1 MNIEA
6 LNSRYKEGL
15 PDSLKQLVEQ
25 FTNLSQRRGIKQVTL
40 LSNFGKDVELSL
52 KYDTI
57 ICKGVLIQAEPDYE
71 LSEADR
77 IWLHPQLCKG
87 RSLYGSASNKISES
101 ELLDNFSSSVGSYAT
116 HSIDEIGGYSQEEYT
131 IVDTGIERDSNAM
144 VDSWIIG
151 KQTLKQAYQ
160 ELQSSN
166 LLNKTQ
172 KNRDAIAKSNG
183 IAEQAKQTWN
193 YNMLYSNV
201 HTMHFYNHAI
211 KPANGKVLVHISP
224 LMGYSMVT
232 GVESQS
238 FVSDLMSCDE
248 YVDVNELGE
257 KAKVRAY
264 VNCKWAGKDIVNTY
278 TMRKPISFYKEF
290 LESEK
295 HTMYRMQS
303 GYFSSNPIHA
313 KLPPE
318 IVLFLTPLAS
328 QMPAGVDCH
337 EHLKRDVIAL
347 PLQTE
352 TINALM
358 KNHWKDLISSK
369 YINGNKLILPRQMIQ
384 QSLV

>member
-6 LNSRYKEGL
+6 LNSRYKEEL
-15 PDSLKQLVEQ
+15 PESLKQLVEQ
-25 FTNLSQRRGIKQVTL
+25 FRKLSQKRGIKQVTL
-40 LSNFGKDVELSL
+40 LSNFGKDIELSL
-52 KYDTI
+52 KYDTV
-57 ICKGVLIQAEPDYE
+57 ICKGVIVQAEPDYE

-77 IWLHPQLCKG
+77 VWLHPQLCKG
-87 RSLYGSASNKISES
+87 RSLYSAAASKISES
-101 ELLDNFSSSVGSYAT
+101 ELLDSFSSSVGSYAT
-116 HSIDEIGGYSQEEYT
+116 HSIDEIGGYSQEEFT
-131 IVDTGIERDSNAM
+131 IVDTGIEREANAL
-144 VDSWIIG
+144 VDSWIVG

-160 ELQSSN
+160 DLQNSN
-166 LLNKTQ
+166 LLVKAQ

-183 IAEQAKQTWN
+183 IAEEAKNTWN

-201 HTMHFYNHAI
+201 HTMFFYNHAI
-211 KPANGKVLVHISP
+211 KPVEGKVLVHISP

-232 GVESQS
+232 NLESQS

-257 KAKVRAY
+257 KAKIRAY
-264 VNCKWAGKDIVNTY
+264 VNCRWAGKDIVNTY
-278 TMRKPISFYKEF
+278 TMRKPVSFYKEF

-303 GYFSSNPIHA
+303 GYFSANPIHA

-318 IVLFLTPLAS
+318 IVLFLTPTAA

-352 TINALM
+352 TINKLM
-358 KNHWKDLISSK
+358 HNHWKDLISSK
-369 YINGNKLILPRQMIQ
+369 YIKGNNLILPREMIQ
-384 QSLV
+384 QSLI